1 MILRALV
8 RRLVPLSLRQD
19 IRQLWRTH
27 MDDWRGLRFKRE
39 RGEIV
44 SPRLIRLAQPIRQTS
59 LYQNKLTN
67 LRRAAALLDG
77 QLIAPGAN
85 WSFWHAIGRP
95 DACNG
100 FVAGRNL
107 VGGRLV
113 EQTGGGLCQM
123 ASLVYHLALLAG
135 LGIRERHAHSVD
147 IYREEERF
155 TPLGADATVVW
166 GFKDLRLTNSHE
178 FPVVLRVRVV
188 DGEFGGELCGEC
200 HAQGTL
206 AGRSVEFVREAFAP
220 EQVRVHTLAGGVVL
234 EVTEYRQMPG
244 VLAVQPAFV

>member
-27 MDDWRGLRFKRE
+27 VDDWRGLRFTRE
-39 RGEIV
+39 RGEIL
-44 SPRLIRLAQPIRQTS
+44 SPSPIRLVQPIRQTS

-85 WSFWHAIGRP
+85 WSFWHAICRP
-95 DACNG
+95 DARNG
-100 FVAGRNL
+100 FVVGRNL

-123 ASLVYHLALLAG
+123 ASLVYHLSLLAG

-147 IYREEERF
+147 IYREDERF

-166 GFKDLRLTNSHE
+166 GFKDLRLTNSHA
-178 FPVVLRVRVV
+178 FPVVLRVSVT
-188 DGEFGGELCGEC
+188 DGEFGGELCGEF
-200 HAQGTL
+200 HAQGML
-206 AGRSVEFVREAFAP
+206 VGRSVEFVREAFAP
-220 EQVRVHTLAGGVVL
+220 GQVRVHTLTGGVVL
-234 EVTEYRQMPG
+234 DVTEYRQMPG
-244 VLAVQPAFV
+244 ILAAQPAFV

>member
-1 MILRALV
+1 MMVRALI

-27 MDDWRGLRFKRE
+27 MDDWRGLRFTRA
-39 RGEIV
+39 RGEIL
-44 SPRLIRLAQPIRQTS
+44 SPSPIRLVQPIRQTS

-166 GFKDLRLTNSHE
+166 GFKDLRLTNPHA
-178 FPVVLRVRVV
+178 FPVVLRVSVV
-188 DGEFGGELCGEC
+188 DGEPCCELSGEF

-206 AGRSVEFVREAFAP
+206 AGRSVAFLREAFAP
-220 EQVRVHTLAGGVVL
+220 AQVRVHTMAGEKVLA
-234 EVTEYRQMPG
+234 VTEYRQMPG
-244 VLAVQPAFV
+244 ISATQPAVA